1 MVIIQKVEGWD
12 TNVVKDIVDKLAKR
26 PLGLWCFLPNVVE
39 SGKIVFICK
48 AKKCGRTCWKLG
60 ETCSGSYAR

>member
-12 TNVVKDIVDKLAKR
+12 TNVVKDIVDKLAEKAAR
-26 PLGLWCFLPNVVE
+26 ALVFLRMSWNPENRLYLQ
-39 SGKIVFICK
+39 SQ
-48 AKKCGRTCWKLG
+48 KCGRTCWKLG